1 LQAVQADLMNAT
13 GEVKISDRGFLHGVA
28 PLLFLAIY
36 SIPLK
41 KILFVESGLSM
52 RAS

>member
-1 LQAVQADLMNAT
+1 LQAVEIDLMNAARK
-13 GEVKISDRGFLHGVA
+13 VKVSDRGFFHDVA

-36 SIPLK
+36 SVPLK

>member
-1 LQAVQADLMNAT
+1 MKAARK
-13 GEVKISDRGFLHGVA
+13 VKVAYGGFFHDAA

-36 SIPLK
+36 SVPLK

-52 RAS
+52 RAK